1 MLRKSSRKFLKRWKK
16 MHDMLLIEEEK
27 KKLVKTLRGK
37 GICSEKILKAIYEV
51 PREKFISPALRKYAY
66 DDNALP
72 IECAQTISQ
81 PYTVAFMTEL
91 LNVNKGDKVL
101 EIGTGSGYQSAILA
115 HIGAEVYSVERI
127 RKLHEK
133 AGRTLSQ
140 LGYDVKLKLDDG
152 STGWEE
158 FAPYDRILVTA
169 GAPEIPESLLKQ
181 LKTGGRIVIPVGSA
195 EHQRLYVIDKT
206 EKGYSRKVYHHFRF
220 VPLIGKEGWHRQ

>member
-1 MLRKSSRKFLKRWKK
+1 MI
-16 MHDMLLIEEEK
+16 LLEEEK
-27 KKLVKTLRGK
+27 KKLIATLRKK
-37 GICSEKILKAIYEV
+37 GIRDEKVLKAIYQV

-81 PYTVAFMTEL
+81 PYTVAYMTEQ
-91 LNVNKGDKVL
+91 LNVKSGDKVL

-115 HIGAEVYSVERI
+115 KMGAEVYSVERI
-127 RKLHEK
+127 KKLHEK
-133 AGRTLSQ
+133 ARKLLSE
-140 LGYDVKLKLDDG
+140 LGYNVRLKLDDG
-152 STGWEE
+152 TIGWEE
-158 FAPYDRILVTA
+158 FAPYDRIIVTA

-206 EKGYSRKVYHHFRF
+206 VKGYSRKVFHHFRF
-220 VPLIGKEGWHRQ
+220 VPLIGKEGWQKY